1 MKTFLF
7 KTNINCASCV
17 RMVRPALDELQGIEA
32 WDVRTESP
40 DKLLSIQSNSLQVSE
55 LQNALSELGF
65 EAIPVV

>member
-1 MKTFLF
+1 
-7 KTNINCASCV
+7 
-17 RMVRPALDELQGIEA
+17 MVRPALDELQGIEA

-65 EAIPVV
+65 EAIPVA